1 MKSLT
6 RILIPFLL
14 IVAMLSCKAKKK
26 VSDKKFFPVLSFI
39 KSQVAQ
45 VDSSLNSI
53 RKYVFI
59 DSLHTDT
66 NYISREQFRSVASDF
81 LTIPDLTDEDFSD
94 RYTES
99 EQFDQTLN
107 RVIVVTMP
115 VKPEK
120 ELIQRQEVLIKPD
133 PSGDRVT
140 NIIINTTS
148 SSKDSSIQKN
158 MLWKVDESF
167 TVTTIR
173 QVAGQP
179 ETTNTYKVV
188 WNENE

>member
-1 MKSLT
+1 MKSFT
-6 RILIPFLL
+6 RILISFLL
-14 IVAMLSCKAKKK
+14 IVAMLSCKTKKK
-26 VSDKKFFPVLSFI
+26 VSDKKFFPVLSYI
-39 KSQVAQ
+39 NSQVAQ

-66 NYISREQFRSVASDF
+66 NYVSREQFRSVASDF
-81 LTIPDLTDEDFSD
+81 LTIPDLTDEDFAD

-99 EQFDQTLN
+99 EQFDETLN
-107 RVIVVTMP
+107 RVIVVTLP

-133 PSGDRVT
+133 PSGDKVT